1 MAVQRRRETRST
13 LATLLGK
20 RNPHSPNNRNY
31 TRAFFLRQWS
41 AQRSFQE
48 DHTDVEEARMKKL
61 VALYERENVI
71 DLLRTLL
78 ASESEVRELLD
89 SIKLESEKLKEEV
102 ENLSSGDMPA
112 GNVEER
118 KMRLLLW
125 SAKSELFVQAVHLMA
140 ERQPLCDAKNTR
152 SRLGTR
158 LKEKVFKA
166 INNRRPAIDKLIDEY
181 NKKYSQYKLKFPDC
195 AGSTVGDN
203 GLLSYETLSSLSL
216 DDAFWNDGLFHHSDA
231 PWAIDPNVREG
242 IRCMLVLDRIQEEFE
257 LISQEVVRSMSWAIG
272 LHDQL
277 VKYIGYLQDRINLMS
292 NNSSEVPI
300 DHIDAIHLPG
310 LNRKEKANVIKIELG
325 NRLAS
330 HNELVEEW
338 SENLMWLWDHCQPV
352 ENQSFLNT
360 WKALLQDV
368 RKEGYANSINSVDI
382 DETLEDDI
390 LHKVADDG
398 EDANDVPQ
406 SYF

>member
-1 MAVQRRRETRST
+1 
-13 LATLLGK
+13 
-20 RNPHSPNNRNY
+20 
-31 TRAFFLRQWS
+31 
-41 AQRSFQE
+41 
-48 DHTDVEEARMKKL
+48 
-61 VALYERENVI
+61 
-71 DLLRTLL
+71 
-78 ASESEVRELLD
+78 
-89 SIKLESEKLKEEV
+89 
-102 ENLSSGDMPA
+102 
-112 GNVEER
+112 
-118 KMRLLLW
+118 
-125 SAKSELFVQAVHLMA
+125 
-140 ERQPLCDAKNTR
+140 
-152 SRLGTR
+152 
-158 LKEKVFKA
+158 
-166 INNRRPAIDKLIDEY
+166 
-181 NKKYSQYKLKFPDC
+181 
-195 AGSTVGDN
+195 
-203 GLLSYETLSSLSL
+203 
-216 DDAFWNDGLFHHSDA
+216 
-231 PWAIDPNVREG
+231 
-242 IRCMLVLDRIQEEFE
+242 
-257 LISQEVVRSMSWAIG
+257 MSWAIG

-390 LHKVADDG
+390 LHEVADDG